1 MVIKEKQLGNV
12 DLVLKRKHQIPERKN
27 NQNGIKVPFFYEINI
42 FLLILLPNWKDFQW
56 AGTYY

>member
-1 MVIKEKQLGNV
+1 MVIKEKQLVNA
-12 DLVLKRKHQIPERKN
+12 DLMLKKKHPILKRKN

-42 FLLILLPNWKDFQW
+42 FLFKLLPTWKSFQW